1 MGFRGGLSVPLGIDC
16 SHLVLCS
23 AARWAGLRIQDRCI
37 DGSSWLNHGPQDIQV
52 LIPGICDHVTIL
64 GEADFEDVIKLRIL
78 RWKDYPGLSGW
89 AQYSH
94 KGPSKGKR
102 EEESQRRCDDI
113 SRGQGSVIVGCRPQ
127 VRE

>member
-1 MGFRGGLSVPLGIDC
+1 MTEMNAREAKKSFCQCSVVDKIIP
-16 SHLVLCS
+16 
-23 AARWAGLRIQDRCI
+23 
-37 DGSSWLNHGPQDIQV
+37 PKDIQV